1 MNYMMMIMKI
11 KLIVKLIKRK
21 NSKLIKQ
28 VKKLIYLEWKQV
40 KYKKFITKKIN
51 LNRIKKN

>member
-1 MNYMMMIMKI
+1 MMMIMKI

-28 VKKLIYLEWKQV
+28 VKKLIYLEWK
-40 KYKKFITKKIN
+40 
-51 LNRIKKN
+51 